1 MYIEYQVL
9 VSKFD
14 ESEFQEK
21 QNSYMYIKKIELEKM
36 YAASIVL
43 FTNRDTFKYYYIIF
57 DLN

>member
-1 MYIEYQVL
+1 MYIVYQVS

-21 QNSYMYIKKIELEKM
+21 QNSYIYIEKM